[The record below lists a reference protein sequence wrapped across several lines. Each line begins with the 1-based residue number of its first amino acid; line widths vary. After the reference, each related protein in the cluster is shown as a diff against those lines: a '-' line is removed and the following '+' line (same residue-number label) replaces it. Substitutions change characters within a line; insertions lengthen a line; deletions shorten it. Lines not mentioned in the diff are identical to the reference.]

1 VPNPDAPGG
10 GPKPLDVDKLLD
22 SAQIVVCCGA
32 GGVGKTTTAAALA
45 LRAAERGRK
54 VCVLTID
61 PARRLAQSMGLTELD
76 NTPRQVVGVDKTAGG
91 ALDAMMLD
99 MKRTFDDIVVTHAD
113 DQRAQQILK
122 NPFYVSLSSSFAG
135 TQEYMAMEKLGQLK
149 NSGDWELI
157 VVDTPPSRSALD
169 FLDAPQR
176 LGRFLDGRMIRILT
190 APARAGG
197 RAYLKVF
204 TLGVKVFTDVLNRVL
219 GAQALK
225 DLSLFVSSLE
235 TMFGGFRE
243 RADET
248 YKLLKE
254 TGTSFIVVAV
264 PERDALREAAYFVER
279 LETER
284 MPLAGLVLNRVHS
297 SAAPGLSVER
307 SIAAADTLEEKGE
320 DPLTAAAL
328 RVHAERLAAA
338 ARDERRGAQFS
349 SAHPSVRVVKVAAQ
363 ATDVH
368 DLDGL
373 REIGSELSN
382 GLDAS
387 APKIAS

>member
-1 VPNPDAPGG
+1 
-10 GPKPLDVDKLLD
+10 
-22 SAQIVVCCGA
+22 
-32 GGVGKTTTAAALA
+32 
-45 LRAAERGRK
+45 
-54 VCVLTID
+54 
-61 PARRLAQSMGLTELD
+61 MGLTELD
-76 NTPRQVVGVDKTAGG
+76 NTPRNVTGIDESGG
-91 ALDAMMLD
+91 GSLDAMMLD
-99 MKRTFDDIVVTHAD
+99 MKRTFDEIVLTHAD
-113 DQRAQQILK
+113 KDRAEQIFA

-149 NSGDWELI
+149 ATGSWDLI

-176 LGRFLDGRMIRILT
+176 LGRFLDGRMIRMLT

-204 TLGVKVFTDVLNRVL
+204 TLGIKVFTDVLNRIL

-248 YKLLKE
+248 YKLLKQS
-254 TGTSFIVVAV
+254 GTSFVVVAT

-279 LETER
+279 LETEN
-284 MPLAGLVLNRVHS
+284 MPLAGLVLNRVHT
-297 SAAPGLSVER
+297 SAAPQLSVER
-307 SIAAADTLEEKGE
+307 SIAAADALDESGEE
-320 DPLTAAAL
+320 PLAAAVL
-328 RVHAERLAAA
+328 RVHAERLGVS
-338 ARDERRGAQFS
+338 ARDGRRAAQFR
-349 SAHPSVRVVKVAAQ
+349 SAHPSVRVVAQ
-363 ATDVH
+363 STDVH

-382 GLDAS
+382 GPGATAPSAAAS
-387 APKIAS
+387 